1 MDLQQKLER
10 RYKFTSSCIYKLLT
24 LPQNKEER
32 ENGELG
38 GVAKEYV
45 MEKIAEE
52 IDGYLPDFENEATR
66 WGNENEPKAVYWYE
80 RLTRF
85 TVSNP
90 GFISVNDFF
99 GGSPD
104 RKVFDPSTG
113 ERGGLEVKC
122 PHKTTNHLWHCM
134 INSDEYFKKNHK
146 DYYWQC
152 VSHMITLD
160 VEWCDFVSFDPR
172 INYEIGF
179 FRYRLYRNEADVLR
193 LLERVEEANNYKN
206 KIKIQLGLCLYL

>member
-1 MDLQQKLER
+1 MELQQKQDR
-10 RYKFTSSCIYKLLT
+10 KYRFTSSCVWKLLT
-24 LPQNKEER
+24 EPRSKEEKER
-32 ENGELG
+32 GELG
-38 GVAKEYV
+38 GTAQEYI

-52 IDGYLPDFENEATR
+52 IDGHLPEFENEATR
-66 WGNENEPKAVYWYE
+66 WGNDMEPKAVDWYE
-80 RLTRF
+80 VKTGNQVK
-85 TVSNP
+85 TP
-90 GFISVNDFF
+90 GFITVNDFY

-104 RKVFDPSTG
+104 RVVLDPLAG
-113 ERGGLEVKC
+113 HRGALEVKC

-152 VSHMITLD
+152 VSHMVTLN

-179 FRYRLYRNEADVLR
+179 FRYRLWRNERDA
-193 LLERVEEANNYKN
+193 LLLQQKLEEANNYKT
-206 KIKIQLGLCLYL
+206 KIKIQLGLCL